1 MTDEPW
7 NDETNRRLVA
17 LESRLS
23 HHEVM
28 AEDLS
33 EVVAEQARAIDI
45 LVAEV
50 RRLRERLG
58 EAEAGLRG
66 SPQDDKPPPH
76 Y

>member
-1 MTDEPW
+1 MMSD
-7 NDETNRRLVA
+7 DVDRRLVA
-17 LESRLS
+17 LEIRLS
-23 HHEVM
+23 HHERM

-33 EVVAEQARAIDI
+33 EVVARQAGTIDT
-45 LVAEV
+45 LTADM

-58 EAEAGLRG
+58 ELEAGWSP